1 LLTPVAER
9 NISLKLLGLL
19 LAIKSVLIFKTRQ
32 QSQGKAILIP
42 FYYYFLFFV
51 SYIKKKQIDPNDI
64 GKVRK
69 NLKEKTK
76 SKKIMVRCQ
85 IFKQR
90 KASH

>member
-51 SYIKKKQIDPNDI
+51 SYIKKQIDPNDI

-69 NLKEKTK
+69 NLKEKNE
-76 SKKIMVRCQ
+76 
-85 IFKQR
+85 KQ
-90 KASH
+90 KNNGAMSNF